1 MVTSNKNKI
10 NSEIK
15 TDKLQGWTNF
25 FLGARLLDRARK
37 KMGAKNQSAPP
48 IEAQQET
55 LLFVAFYIN
64 SSYSFI
70 VNVFPSKVFVM
81 RLL

>member
-10 NSEIK
+10 NSGIK
-15 TDKLQGWTNF
+15 TNKLQGWTNF

-48 IEAQQET
+48 IETQQET